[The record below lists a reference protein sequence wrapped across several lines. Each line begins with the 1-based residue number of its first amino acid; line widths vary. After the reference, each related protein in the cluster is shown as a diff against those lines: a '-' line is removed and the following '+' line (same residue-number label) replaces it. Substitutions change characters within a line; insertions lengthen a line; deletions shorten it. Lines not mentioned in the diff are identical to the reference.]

1 LPPNGYGVNPV
12 TESRRNSFR
21 QRLLNHDLLVGT
33 WVKTP
38 SPIVCEVLGKT
49 DLDALCLDA
58 EHAPFGRTDLDACI
72 AAIRATNV
80 TPLVR
85 VPSADPHDILN
96 ALDCGATG
104 IVVPHVRTVADAEA
118 IIQRSLYGPGGRG
131 FAGSSRA
138 AGFAGKAIADQLK
151 ESTEQTTII
160 AQIEDV
166 EALNAID
173 EIAAVER
180 LDCLFIGRIDLTV
193 ALGKTD
199 SSDPVVVEAVDKVCA
214 AGRNAG
220 KAVGMFVSDVEE
232 ARHWTEK
239 GASLFLLAS
248 DQAFLMAGARDL
260 VSALRS

>member
-1 LPPNGYGVNPV
+1 MPPNGSGVNPV
-12 TESRRNSFR
+12 TESRRDSFR
-21 QRLLNHDLLVGT
+21 QRLLNHDLLIGT

-58 EHAPFGRTDLDACI
+58 EHAPFGRTELDACI
-72 AAIRATNV
+72 AAIRATTV

-85 VPSADPHDILN
+85 VPTADPHNILN

-138 AGFAGKAIADQLK
+138 AGFAGKAIADQLRQ
-151 ESTEQTTII
+151 SAEQTTII

-166 EALNAID
+166 DALNAID
-173 EIAAVER
+173 EIAAVKR
-180 LDCLFIGRIDLTV
+180 LDCLFIGRIDLTI
-193 ALGKTD
+193 ALQKTD
-199 SSDPVVVEAVDKVCA
+199 PSEAVVVEAVEKICA
-214 AGRNAG
+214 AGQNAG
-220 KAVGMFVSDVEE
+220 KAVGMFVTNVEE
-232 ARHWTEK
+232 ARRWRDK

-248 DQAFLMAGARDL
+248 DQAFLIAGARDL
-260 VSALRS
+260 VSALRD